1 LESALNDYYDMI
13 WAKIKKE
20 WTLPE
25 NLRKGR
31 TDLEATI
38 VIVIEKEGKI
48 QKYWF
53 EKKSGNALFDQ
64 RAMWA
69 IKKAEP
75 FPPIPKEFS
84 DDTLEMGFRFHPD

>member
-1 LESALNDYYDMI
+1 LEAKLNDYYSLI

-25 NLRKGR
+25 NLPKGKI
-31 TDLEATI
+31 DLEA
-38 VIVIEKEGKI
+38 VIVVIIEKGGKV
-48 QKYWF
+48 QKSWF
-53 EKKSGNALFDQ
+53 EKKSGNALYDQ
-64 RAMWA
+64 MAMRA

-84 DDTLEMGFRFHPD
+84 DETFEIGIRFHPD